1 MIAEHDR
8 LLHQY
13 GFTFAMRGTE
23 VVWIKPGT
31 RSEVKDS
38 STGHGFTHGD
48 FEDRACRRSL
58 DRVMRV
64 IGYGET
70 D

>member
-13 GFTFAMRGTE
+13 GFTFAMSGTE
-23 VVWIKPGT
+23 VVGN
-31 RSEVKDS
+31 
-38 STGHGFTHGD
+38 GFTHGD

-64 IGYGET
+64 VYGEA